1 MIFVAYLLRST
12 VTLGPDDLHFL
23 PILALEALDFIR
35 NLLIEEVSVGRM
47 GMYFMVVR
55 SWLRCLRNP
64 FEVLV

>member
-1 MIFVAYLLRST
+1 MTFVAYLFRGT

-23 PILALEALDFIR
+23 SVLTFEAFDFIR

-55 SWLRCLRNP
+55 SWLRGLRNP
-64 FEVLV
+64 FEVPV